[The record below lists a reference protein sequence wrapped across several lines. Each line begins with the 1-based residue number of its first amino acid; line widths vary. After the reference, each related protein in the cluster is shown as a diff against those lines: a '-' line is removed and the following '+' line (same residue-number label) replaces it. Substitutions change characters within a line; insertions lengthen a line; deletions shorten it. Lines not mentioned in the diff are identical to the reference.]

1 MFLAKPLNKSVN
13 SWKSP
18 KPKIQNIP
26 IPPNP
31 LNDQK
36 YSSKFTWDKKT
47 EALKKSKRTA
57 DIYAKKVKELVLNNT
72 REKYQLFK
80 TLNKKNDK
88 LNKNFK
94 RMFHTYFPNK
104 EDDLTFVNAPTF

>member
-1 MFLAKPLNKSVN
+1 MLLANSLNKHIN

-18 KPKIQNIP
+18 KLKIRNIS

-31 LNDQK
+31 LNEQK
-36 YSSKFTWDKKT
+36 YSATFTWDKKT
-47 EALKKSKRTA
+47 ESVKKSKIAAENYT
-57 DIYAKKVKELVLNNT
+57 KKVKELVLNNT
-72 REKYQLFK
+72 REKYQMFK

-88 LNKNFK
+88 LNNNFK

-104 EDDLTFVNAPTF
+104 EDDLTFVNAPNF